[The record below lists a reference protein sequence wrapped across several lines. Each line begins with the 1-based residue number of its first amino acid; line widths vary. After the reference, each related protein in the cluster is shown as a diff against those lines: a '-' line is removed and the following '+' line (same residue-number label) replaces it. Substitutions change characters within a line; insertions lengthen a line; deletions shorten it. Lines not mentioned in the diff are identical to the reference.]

1 MGDMEEPGGAGVP
14 EGSEDFGDPEVID
27 GPGGSG
33 APGVPRRVIGTP
45 APTPRLLGGSGAPDG
60 GSGLVPAQGGAA
72 EAGGGEH
79 AASEMPA
86 DSDYPDTARR
96 AERVV
101 VLLFLLAFLAGCGF
115 IAAYVGLGVYS
126 VDKVFRSN
134 LALGLSLSVT
144 LFCLGLGALIWVRHL
159 MPDVEFVEERHDLR
173 STPAER
179 AAFDEYFKEGAAAS
193 QFVKRPMLR
202 RTLMLATL
210 PLVAA
215 PIVLLRD
222 MGPLPGTSLR
232 HTVWSP
238 GRRLLVYGTNA
249 PITPAEFSAP
259 GGMIT
264 IVPDGYQDDLDALAK
279 AAVILI
285 KFRPGELAIPTR
297 YNGSTVIGTMNWT
310 VDNIVAYSKIC
321 THVGCPVAL
330 YEQTTHH
337 ILCPC
342 HQSTFEATTGATV
355 IFGPAP
361 RPLPQLP
368 LTLDAQGYLVAKSDF
383 TQPVGPSFWERG

>member
-1 MGDMEEPGGAGVP
+1 MSDVEET
-14 EGSEDFGDPEVID
+14 EGTEGTE
-27 GPGGSG
+27 GPG
-33 APGVPRRVIGTP
+33 APHRVIGTP
-45 APTPRLLGGSGAPDG
+45 PPSPRLLGSAAVPEEPGAG
-60 GSGLVPAQGGAA
+60 AVALV
-72 EAGGGEH
+72 
-79 AASEMPA
+79 S
-86 DSDYPDTARR
+86 DSDEFAEHLEGLPQDDPKVVVHDRR

-101 VLLFLLAFLAGCGF
+101 AACFIIAFIAGCGF
-115 IAAYVGLGVYS
+115 VAAYVGLGVHTI
-126 VDKVFRSN
+126 DATLRSN

-144 LFCLGLGALIWVRHL
+144 LLGLGLGTLIWVRNL
-159 MPDVEFVEERHDLR
+159 MPDLEVTQQRHDLR
-173 STPAER
+173 SPEKER
-179 AAFDEYFKEGAAAS
+179 LATEAYFKEGTANS
-193 QFVKRPMLR
+193 QFVKRPLVR
-202 RTLMLATL
+202 RTLMLGTL
-210 PLVAA
+210 PLLAA
-215 PIVLLRD
+215 PVVLLRD
-222 MGPLPGTSLR
+222 LGPQPGTSLR

-238 GRRLLVYGTNA
+238 GRRLLVQGTNR

-259 GGMIT
+259 GSMIT
-264 IVPDGYQDDLDALAK
+264 IVPDGYEDDPDALTK

-285 KFRPGELAIPTR
+285 KFRPGELHIPTR
-297 YNGSTVIGTMNWT
+297 HQGSTLVGTMNWT

-342 HQSTFEATTGATV
+342 HQSTFDAPTGATV

-368 LTLDAQGYLVAKSDF
+368 MTTNAEGFLVARSDF